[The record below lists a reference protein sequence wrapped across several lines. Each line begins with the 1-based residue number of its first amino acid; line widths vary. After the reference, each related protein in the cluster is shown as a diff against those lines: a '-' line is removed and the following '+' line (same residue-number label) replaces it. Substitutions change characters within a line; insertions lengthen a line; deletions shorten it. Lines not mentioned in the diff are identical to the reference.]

1 MSRDGEGEDAF
12 FPKDVLLYSPD
23 SGPFM
28 EETEVGSS
36 VLSWTWEQ
44 RTASSQWSLESEA
57 SRSAPLAMA
66 CQDDSNL
73 AGKALQ
79 DSQTVRGGTGPEA
92 CVPGPDRQAQE
103 EGKDA
108 LLFPDLHVQPPLA
121 PMERKAQFLKKLHV
135 ALHDILA
142 ENWGK
147 KLSQVAQS
155 SGPTG
160 KGERLLGVESCP
172 ALQEIPGEGLPGER
186 GPPGADQRH
195 PNNHVENSSEMKWLT
210 PLAFPECLSEVC
222 EQGIFSRLALG
233 QENCVDCP
241 LDACEVAEE
250 GEQVKRQQPDA
261 SPLSPSWVLERANKN
276 NRLWTNF
283 REVRKR
289 RKPRKKNPGR
299 DERGRDYRGPA
310 QSAGRADP
318 KTPGNPFLNSSRE
331 ACGEMGGVAGT
342 SLMAKTE
349 PKLMGKT
356 QQRTCQQK
364 ALPTYPASSSL
375 CGPTD
380 PLLLKRTGSR
390 KASGCAP
397 TGCQRGT
404 VTATSAAEALGP
416 PGRPAIPSVMPVSKT
431 SWKSPDQ
438 CPPAAPCDPLTLTS
452 FSRLSGEIST
462 EHEDLGFAM
471 VPKAVTEDDGTYLSD
486 SAEELESA
494 VGKGVVGASD
504 ANRQVMLGLPARP
517 QGFCTTSQPRGQA
530 GLGFPLAK
538 SSSKGLVA
546 SGTSRDPEVAETSR
560 RPSRHRQNRSRAGE
574 KPRRGALSSAQQ
586 RGRNGGS
593 RTRNVGDREPARG
606 SRSREEEERILPR
619 LPRGV
624 KLVCYLGS
632 GSSVRLLGAVS
643 QAWEATKPPQ
653 LEELEDLSEAGS
665 EAPSQR
671 SQLPSCWAKGPQ
683 QARGAAT
690 SLPSLFPF
698 EWEYQRI
705 AVLPRPRTLD
715 PAGSLSDPYQVILG
729 REEQQPAMNSRTL
742 VRSRGKAV
750 SSASDEGCETDG
762 SSEWRCPVGG
772 WRHRTGTWMRPGYVD
787 LGGSYLEVAVKSVGA
802 SEIPK
807 REGRV
812 REENRALQAR
822 KDVFSEGEKKP
833 LSQLG
838 RASVPMPAE
847 KPLNPAEPKVREQKR
862 RLPKEKP
869 PSAPG
874 PSLQLSGEQVRS
886 AVAESLREVLLKR
899 LQEPADLAVGEEA
912 VRGIA
917 ANIEAAIFELM
928 QCTDYR
934 YKTKYRSLVFNL
946 RDPRNKDLFLQV
958 IRGDITPQ
966 GLVRMSATEL
976 ASQELAEW
984 RDREVKHG
992 LEIIE
997 KQQREA
1003 PRCRV
1008 TKVTHKGEIEI
1019 HPDVDQTLTLE
1030 DLTEPASRLDLSL
1043 RPQPGAAES
1052 QSGRDTTEQHES
1064 HFLDPD
1070 CRVCMGWEAP
1080 RGGRG
1085 FNAPRSTPLSRSR
1098 VTSNPQKLPSPASLP
1113 RVDTSLPGMSKSRT
1127 GTQTQPQDRPELASC
1142 LRQVLKPKALQGQPL
1157 WEGALEMFSIKRFT
1171 TKAFLVHGYSSQLIQ
1186 ALPKVIYSAG
1196 CVLPEAVWDYLDS
1209 IWPSEAKDV
1218 SVVRLCPRGAR
1229 DAQNYNM
1236 LYSYL
1241 NNKQRYGM
1249 VASEHLDMFL
1259 VPLPAFQPVPP
1270 KLRPLG
1276 GPEIE
1281 GGPWSLSV
1289 RGQPCTFGPD
1299 ELVERSAV
1307 PWEKTASGLEVTHCS
1322 LVLGLILP
1330 KVPPPGD
1337 SRLNGAS
1344 PLQKKRKTVTFKEPV
1359 ETKCYS
1365 LGFRRPH
1372 RVSKPG
1378 PSWAP
1383 ESSLEGPPAW
1393 EGISDDFLEEV
1404 AGHVEQE
1411 QPDGGRGPYG
1421 LSFCCRHEASGPGP
1435 DGSCPLGSLA
1445 PPDPLP
1451 AWGQFGASGRIR
1463 GQRAQP
1469 FVDGVGP
1476 GLVPLGAPL
1485 HPECGGLSQELGAL
1499 ASSSWLACSTL
1510 AAPRL
1515 WPWPQCPTCSP
1526 TLRLP
1531 TATMPILTML
1541 PPPVPTLLLCALPLT
1556 PLSSLPGKPC
1566 LSSSTSRPW

>member
-289 RKPRKKNPGR
+289 RKPRKKNPGGETKEAETTGALHR
-299 DERGRDYRGPA
+299 A
-310 QSAGRADP
+310 QVGQTQRLQE
-318 KTPGNPFLNSSRE
+318 TPLNSSRE

-683 QARGAAT
+683 QARGA
-690 SLPSLFPF
+690 
-698 EWEYQRI
+698 
-705 AVLPRPRTLD
+705 
-715 PAGSLSDPYQVILG
+715 
-729 REEQQPAMNSRTL
+729 
-742 VRSRGKAV
+742 
-750 SSASDEGCETDG
+750 
-762 SSEWRCPVGG
+762 
-772 WRHRTGTWMRPGYVD
+772 
-787 LGGSYLEVAVKSVGA
+787 
-802 SEIPK
+802 
-807 REGRV
+807 
-812 REENRALQAR
+812 R

-1070 CRVCMGWEAP
+1070 CRVCMVNWGEPVSTAADPVQWCRRGRWERPWHSLLSSSRAASALRSTSQPLCLHFTGWEAP

-1276 GPEIE
+1276 GP
-1281 GGPWSLSV
+1281 
-1289 RGQPCTFGPD
+1289 
-1299 ELVERSAV
+1299 
-1307 PWEKTASGLEVTHCS
+1307 GLEVTHCS